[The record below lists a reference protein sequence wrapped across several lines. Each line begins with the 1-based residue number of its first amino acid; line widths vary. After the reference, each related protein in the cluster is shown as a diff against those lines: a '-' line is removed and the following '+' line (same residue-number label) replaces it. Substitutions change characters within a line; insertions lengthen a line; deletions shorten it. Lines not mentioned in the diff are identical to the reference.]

1 MLSPIPSISKDC
13 PRDLLVELY
22 IQVTTIS
29 WLSVRSVQRSTQ
41 PQPSR
46 VESSLNIFDYLPSW
60 SEVVTRA
67 GHLPPEKEEVVETR
81 AEERIRRALE
91 LEANNS
97 KARARLALNKIL
109 RSITIKSYQ
118 SLINCNGVQALGIEE
133 SFS

>member
-1 MLSPIPSISKDC
+1 M
-13 PRDLLVELY
+13 ELY

-67 GHLPPEKEEVVETR
+67 GDLAAEKEEVVETR